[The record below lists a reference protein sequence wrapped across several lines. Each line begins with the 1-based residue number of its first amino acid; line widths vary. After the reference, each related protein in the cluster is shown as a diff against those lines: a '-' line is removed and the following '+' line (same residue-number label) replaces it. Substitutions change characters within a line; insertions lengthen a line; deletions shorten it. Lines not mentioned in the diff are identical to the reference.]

1 MLKVEN
7 MSFAYRSPLAGVNE
21 VLKDINFEI
30 EDNAFVGLIGAT
42 GSGKSTLVSILGGLK
57 KADSGKVSLDGVEY
71 GTGQKVDRSL
81 RFKIGICFQMPEHQ
95 LFSET
100 VYEDIAFGPKNM
112 GLSADEVDIRV
123 RHAAEAMGLEE
134 ELLEKSPFELSG
146 GQKRRVAIAGVLS
159 MQPSVLILDE
169 PVAGLDPAGRE
180 SLLTLLKGYRDE
192 TGSTVI
198 LISHSMDDIAEYA
211 EKVMV
216 LYDGSIAFYDT
227 IPNIFAR
234 SQELADL
241 KLSVP
246 EVTTLFLELK
256 KAGIDISTDVYTID
270 YAAKQLSE
278 RLKKGRL

>member
-7 MSFAYRSPLAGVNE
+7 LTFAYRSPLLGVNE
-21 VLKDINFEI
+21 VLKDISFEI
-30 EDNAFVGLIGAT
+30 ENGSFVGLIGAT
-42 GSGKSTLVSILGGLK
+42 GSGKSTLVSLIGGLK
-57 KADSGKVSLDGVEY
+57 KADGGVISLDGAQY
-71 GTGQKVDRSL
+71 GTGQKIDRAL

-95 LFSET
+95 LFGET

-112 GLSADEVDIRV
+112 GLSVDEIDESV
-123 RHAAEAMGLEE
+123 RHAAEAMGLDE
-134 ELLEKSPFELSG
+134 ELLLKSPFELSG

-159 MQPSVLILDE
+159 MRPGVLILDE

-180 SLLTLLKGYRDE
+180 SLLTLLKGYRNE

-216 LYDGSIAFYDT
+216 LYDGQIKFYDT

-241 KLSVP
+241 RLSVP
-246 EVTTLFLELK
+246 EVTTLFLKLK
-256 KAGIDISTDVYTID
+256 QSGIDISTDVYTIE
-270 YAAKQLSE
+270 YAAQ
-278 RLKKGRL
+278 RLMEKLKI